1 MNKLKVYEQ
10 ILSKLEEGV
19 HVVNKEGRTVI
30 YNKAMA
36 EIEGMKAEDVIEEN
50 LLQVLPA
57 LGYEST
63 HMEVLKKGK
72 AIRAKYQEYISKQGK
87 KIVAVNSTYPIMEKG
102 QVVGSFEI
110 SKDITYMRKMSE
122 KMLEL
127 YSEVADSKKGSF
139 SFPDILGTSKEIKD
153 IIEQCRQVAV
163 TSSNVFIVGDSGTGK
178 EMFAQSIH
186 NASPRRDKPMV
197 AENCAAIPENLLES
211 ILFGT
216 TKGSFTGA
224 ENKEGLLKQVDGG
237 TLILDEINSMP
248 MSLQSKIL
256 RVLETKRYRPIGSN
270 IENQVDVR
278 IIAITNKDPIELVR
292 EGKMREDLFYRLSVI
307 NIRIPNLQERKG
319 DIEFFTDYYIKYY
332 EEVLNK
338 RLKGVSNE
346 VLRFFKKYD
355 WPGNIR
361 ELKHIIEGAMSM
373 MKDGETLQ
381 LKHMPYYIRSM
392 LNLRTGQSNSI
403 FTEDNT
409 EKIINQKKSLEEVL
423 NEIEKDIIIKL
434 FHDNNNNISKTAE
447 ILGIKRQGLQY
458 KLKKY
463 KIGI

>member
-1 MNKLKVYEQ
+1 ML
-10 ILSKLEEGV
+10 
-19 HVVNKEGRTVI
+19 
-30 YNKAMA
+30 A
-36 EIEGMKAEDVIEEN
+36 E
-50 LLQVLPA
+50 
-57 LGYEST
+57 Y
-63 HMEVLKKGK
+63 
-72 AIRAKYQEYISKQGK
+72 
-87 KIVAVNSTYPIMEKG
+87 
-102 QVVGSFEI
+102 
-110 SKDITYMRKMSE
+110 
-122 KMLEL
+122 
-127 YSEVADSKKGSF
+127 
-139 SFPDILGTSKEIKD
+139 
-153 IIEQCRQVAV
+153 
-163 TSSNVFIVGDSGTGK
+163 
-178 EMFAQSIH
+178 
-186 NASPRRDKPMV
+186 
-197 AENCAAIPENLLES
+197 CAAIPENLLES

-409 EKIINQKKSLEEVL
+409 EKILNQKKSLEEVL